1 MWYLPALKAVVVVNV
16 NRLDEDD
23 ASKST
28 LLFLKLSKALFPE
41 YVPW

>member
-1 MWYLPALKAVVVVNV
+1 MFYLPHEEAVIVDNV

-28 LLFLKLSKALFPE
+28 EIFLGISKILYPD
-41 YVPW
+41 